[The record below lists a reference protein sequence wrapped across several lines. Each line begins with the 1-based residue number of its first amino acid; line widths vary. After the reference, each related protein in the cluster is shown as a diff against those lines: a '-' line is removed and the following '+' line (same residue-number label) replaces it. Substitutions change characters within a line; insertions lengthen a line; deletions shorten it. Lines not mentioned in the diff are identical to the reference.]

1 MNRTAFRR
9 LAATAA
15 VALALC
21 ASSALA
27 LPSLGAARPA
37 VRLVDGWERTLD
49 LSSLGTKPV
58 LVVYEDKDS
67 SAQNQPFKDEL
78 SRLAKGD
85 RYKSSIA
92 LVAIADVGGY
102 DYWPVRGFVK
112 DAIREQSRKF
122 GTVIFCDWD
131 GTARTALGVKRGV
144 STVLLYGRD
153 GKVLFAN
160 EGVMSPAR
168 RKEVIDLLRRQVDG

>member
-1 MNRTAFRR
+1 MNRMAFARFAV
-9 LAATAA
+9 LA
-15 VALALC
+15 VAVVTY
-21 ASSALA
+21 ASTSFA
-27 LPSLGAARPA
+27 LPSLGATRPT
-37 VRLVDGWERTLD
+37 VELVDGWERTLD
-49 LSSLGTKPV
+49 LSSLGAKPV
-58 LVVYEDKDS
+58 LVVYEDKES

-85 RYKSSIA
+85 RYKSAIA

-131 GTARTALGVKRGV
+131 GKARTALGVKRGV
-144 STVLLYGRD
+144 SSVLLYGKD
-153 GKVLFAN
+153 GKVLFAS
-160 EGVMSPAR
+160 EGVMSAAR
-168 RKEVIDLLRRQVDG
+168 RKEVIDLLRKQVDG